1 MGVTAQHHRQVTGLF
16 GGGKGMNRKAQVPF
30 YFLCLFF
37 SYATVCKQIR
47 ISSLSYIFEHRDD
60 SGFPTFTENLA
71 KGGISLFLSLFIL
84 LLTLTLTLLT
94 DVKTDAKLFY
104 EPDIKHSYLLSLESK
119 ILINWVNIMLM
130 LAGTHSMNPFNSN
143 NLPFLVDNSLRLF
156 VNFSSFPFLD
166 RLKVLKIKMNSKA
179 SKISKFILMFYY
191 YLATINLI
199 LIIIVNPSI
208 ANPGPTNKEL
218 SVAYCNAQ
226 GFILMSSMRGN
237 QPIFQTHKLL
247 DFQNFIHMNK
257 PDIVIVNESWI
268 NEHISNNEIIEEE
281 FYKMFRYD
289 RSKKD
294 KCKYNKVGGGGIL
307 ILTKQGLDIETKE
320 VTVKNPD
327 QIPVLSIEVKFKDSS
342 KICIST
348 FYRYDYSK
356 KDLLESAEIYYREIC
371 KKYSKIVVIGD
382 INLSSV
388 KDWNNPIST
397 NELHNDYIKLFY
409 ELGFQNLINQST
421 HQDGNI
427 LDLLLTNQPGL
438 ITNITVTPDLLCP
451 SDHYSIK

>member
-1 MGVTAQHHRQVTGLF
+1 
-16 GGGKGMNRKAQVPF
+16 MNRKAQVPF

-94 DVKTDAKLFY
+94 DVKIDAKLFC

-119 ILINWVNIMLM
+119 ILINWVIIMLM

-156 VNFSSFPFLD
+156 LD
-166 RLKVLKIKMNSKA
+166 RLKVLKIKMNSKT
-179 SKISKFILMFYY
+179 SKFILMFYY
-191 YLATINLI
+191 YLASINWI
-199 LIIIVNPSI
+199 LIIIVNQSI

-226 GFILMSSMRGN
+226 GFILMSSVRGN

-257 PDIVIVNESWI
+257 PDIVN
-268 NEHISNNEIIEEE
+268 
-281 FYKMFRYD
+281 
-289 RSKKD
+289 
-294 KCKYNKVGGGGIL
+294 
-307 ILTKQGLDIETKE
+307 
-320 VTVKNPD
+320 
-327 QIPVLSIEVKFKDSS
+327 
-342 KICIST
+342 
-348 FYRYDYSK
+348 
-356 KDLLESAEIYYREIC
+356 
-371 KKYSKIVVIGD
+371 
-382 INLSSV
+382 
-388 KDWNNPIST
+388 
-397 NELHNDYIKLFY
+397 
-409 ELGFQNLINQST
+409 
-421 HQDGNI
+421 
-427 LDLLLTNQPGL
+427 
-438 ITNITVTPDLLCP
+438 
-451 SDHYSIK
+451 